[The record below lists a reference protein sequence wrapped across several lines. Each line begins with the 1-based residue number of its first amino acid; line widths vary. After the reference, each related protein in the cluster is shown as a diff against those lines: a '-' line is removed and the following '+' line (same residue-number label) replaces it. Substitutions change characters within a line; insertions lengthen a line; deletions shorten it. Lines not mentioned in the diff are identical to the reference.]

1 MHTTSYGYKEKDD
14 TDVSPHKRTDES
26 SDDNN
31 NNNNDDDEK
40 SAFSKRTTAHHLYRH
55 HIHSLVSSPG
65 HVFFEFIMAF
75 MVRLWHSGVPQFL
88 TQSEFILAQQI
99 NWTLKGQF
107 HIGTTPPLA
116 TLLYSIVA
124 RWTGYQGSESILYA
138 GQTMH
143 EFPLAT
149 LRHVTILTSSLV
161 IPVIYVFV
169 RMLGCAHTTALFTS
183 GLFIFG
189 NIRRRCLTSIL
200 LGSALCTK
208 WQAGSLVAF
217 FLAVTAYDFW
227 IKICDPTV
235 VLKKMPKWVAGQLLT
250 LLVLPF
256 SVYLVLFQWHF
267 HKVPH
272 AGEHD
277 MFLSSPL
284 RYSLIGNSFEP
295 VQQYIAYGSHVVLKH
310 VSSNNGY
317 LHSDDKVFTAGS
329 NQNQVT
335 VYPYEDINN
344 IWVIQKVDK
353 TTYSKTD
360 APDYLYNNNAFKLEH
375 YASMR
380 KLHSHDQS
388 APIHTGEGFYE
399 VTSYGNP
406 TVTHDGNDAWWIR
419 VVTDDEGY
427 DTSNHDPIN
436 ALTTRFRVLHSKGCY
451 LSSHYNTLPL
461 ATDGAQ
467 QEVSCMNSAKTSVA
481 SWVFEY
487 AHHPNLKNIS
497 PMVQYGPLTF
507 KKKLE
512 QVHKLMRNY
521 KKAVYDRLSSL
532 PADVLDSTATMMDS
546 DEEPQPFTWMR
557 HIHAYIIWDDL
568 TGRSVYVVLQPM
580 LRHVTLLCLGVL
592 PLVAVFSALA
602 TQLNW
607 TRSALWCQQFWS
619 SRHIQTT
626 TIMMGGALTSTIGLL
641 VATPHT
647 VTLSDLLPTLLFGTI
662 AFTNLMEWC
671 TLAPDFKRRRPLT
684 GEHPPAGVF
693 FATSSPAEFSSSY
706 FLTAHTRQ
714 HLHRWLILILMSLH
728 VLSFLRWS
736 HAVDGAHAWT
746 SVQCKVFAIDNVDC
760 EKYPLTPPL
769 QPKRFPTD
777 DDTSLS
783 VVDPHLLE
791 EVPQEDHDNRM
802 ESRHIM
808 MPGTPLRF
816 EYERGQEIR
825 AEMEIAKVRQE
836 AFTKAIDEITVP
848 AHRFVRAIMTP
859 GPSLDDVLELRE
871 QMHLYTLEKEG
882 LPALSDDQDGIE
894 IHQDEDQH
902 HLAARKKKKRQA
914 KKVKKN
920 KKGKKI
926 KADKVA
932 PAAPGA
938 AAAAEA
944 TAKEE
949 VTPYAPVDDF
959 IAKVEE

>member
-1 MHTTSYGYKEKDD
+1 MFSLRYRHHTSDPAIHGYKDKDD
-14 TDVSPHKRTDES
+14 TPPT
-26 SDDNN
+26 
-31 NNNNDDDEK
+31 DDDEK
-40 SAFSKRTTAHHLYRH
+40 STFSKRTTHHHYYRH
-55 HIHSLVSSPG
+55 HMDSLMPSPG
-65 HVFFEFIMAF
+65 HVFFEFIMAW

-88 TQSEFILAQQI
+88 TQSEFLLVQQI

-116 TLLYSIVA
+116 TLMYSMVA

-149 LRHVTILTSSLV
+149 LRHVTMLTSSLV

-169 RMLGCAHTTALFTS
+169 RMLGCAHTTALFAS
-183 GLFIFG
+183 GLFIFETG
-189 NIRRRCLTSIL
+189 MVVQSRYLSVNPLLTLLCCLACCSFFAPGTPSIRRRCLTSLL

-208 WQAGSLVAF
+208 WQAGSLMVF
-217 FLAVTAYDFW
+217 FLTVTAYEFW
-227 IKICDPTV
+227 TKICDPTV
-235 VLKKMPKWVAGQLLT
+235 PLKKMPKWIGGQLLT

-256 SVYLVLFQWHF
+256 SVYLILFQWHF

-317 LHSDDKVFTAGS
+317 LHSDDKVFTTGS

-436 ALTTRFRVLHSKGCY
+436 ALTTRFRILHSKGCY
-451 LSSHYNTLPL
+451 LSSHYNPLPL
-461 ATDGAQ
+461 TDGAQ

-487 AHHPNLKNIS
+487 AHHPNLKTIS
-497 PMVQYGPLTF
+497 PMVQYGPPTF
-507 KKKLE
+507 KTKME
-512 QVHKLMRNY
+512 QVHHLMRNY
-521 KKAVYDRLSSL
+521 KKVVYDRLSSL
-532 PADVLDSTATMMDS
+532 PADVLDSTSTMMDS
-546 DEEPQPFTWMR
+546 DDQPQPFTWMR
-557 HIHAYIIWDDL
+557 QTHAYIIWDDL

-580 LRHVTLLCLGVL
+580 LRHVTLLCLGAL
-592 PLVAVFSALA
+592 PLVAIFSALA

-607 TRSALWCQQFWS
+607 TRPSMWCQQFWS

-626 TIMMGGALTSTIGLL
+626 TIMMGGALIYTIGLL
-641 VATPHT
+641 VSTPHT

-662 AFTNLMEWC
+662 AFSSLMEWF
-671 TLAPDFKRRRPLT
+671 TVVHQRRPHRPLT
-684 GEHPPAGVF
+684 SEQPPGVF
-693 FATSSPAEFSSSY
+693 FASSPPVAPTSY
-706 FLTAHTRQ
+706 FLTTAHTRQ
-714 HLHRWLILILMSLH
+714 KLHQWLIVFFMSLH

-746 SVQCKVFAIDNVDC
+746 SVQCKVFSIENVDC

-769 QPKRFPTD
+769 PPKRLAD
-777 DDTSLS
+777 NNVS
-783 VVDPHLLE
+783 VVDPHLMDTE
-791 EVPQEDHDNRM
+791 PQEDHDNRM

-825 AEMEIAKVRQE
+825 AEMEMAKVRQE
-836 AFTKAIDEITVP
+836 AFKEAADQLQTS

-882 LPALSDDQDGIE
+882 LPELTNNNDTSGIE

-902 HLAARKKKKRQA
+902 YLAARKKRNVRRKKLKRIKKARKSKPSRQ
-914 KKVKKN
+914 
-920 KKGKKI
+920 
-926 KADKVA
+926 
-932 PAAPGA
+932 
-938 AAAAEA
+938 
-944 TAKEE
+944 TRR
-949 VTPYAPVDDF
+949 
-959 IAKVEE
+959 